1 MEREFVGEYRKNE
14 RKVHILKTMGR
25 RWGEKKLVEKMRR
38 RQRVIRE
45 DNREKKLVGRYIND
59 TKSSIKTYFLY

>member
-1 MEREFVGEYRKNE
+1 
-14 RKVHILKTMGR
+14 MGR
-25 RWGEKKLVEKMRR
+25 KKLVEKMRR

-59 TKSSIKTYFLY
+59 TKSSIKTYFYIKYPLKFNGFC